1 MFLVLLSPA
10 KSLDFEK
17 KLNCKKSSL
26 PSFIPES
33 KMLINYLLKMKKE
46 EIGKLM
52 GISQKLI
59 DLNYDRYKSWNE
71 DFNLTNSNHAISCFT
86 GDVYKGLNAL
96 SLTSNSIA
104 YAQAHFKI
112 LSGLYGILKPLDL
125 IQAYRLEMATKI
137 SINSSTSLYDF
148 WSNNITSELNDN
160 IEITNSKFLLNLAS
174 NEYSKSIN
182 MKSLNAQV
190 ITPVFKD
197 WKNGQYKIIS
207 FFAKKARGMM
217 SHFVLENKIKNQNDL
232 KTFDRD
238 GYIFNKSFST
248 ENSLVFTR
256 RLG

>member
-1 MFLVLLSPA
+1 MNISKDLGILNANRYQDYKTPFTLKNA
-10 KSLDFEK
+10 K
-17 KLNCKKSSL
+17 
-26 PSFIPES
+26 
-33 KMLINYLLKMKKE
+33 
-46 EIGKLM
+46 
-52 GISQKLI
+52 Q
-59 DLNYDRYKSWNE
+59 
-71 DFNLTNSNHAISCFT
+71 AIFAFT

-96 SLTSNSIA
+96 SLTSNSID

-137 SINSSTSLYDF
+137 SINSSASLYDF

-160 IEITNSKFLLNLAS
+160 LEITNSKFLLNLAS

-217 SHFVLENKIKNQNDL
+217 SRFVLENKIKNQNDL
-232 KTFDRD
+232 KAFDRD